1 MSNKKDICPVCNENE
16 KGIKSK
22 MCRPC
27 SVAINLKGKS
37 VPVKDD
43 APLMPNWDKLDS
55 IKPVVPIITKEDR
68 EEDREED
75 SKEVKVGQ
83 TRKNG
88 MFYA

>member
-27 SVAINLKGKS
+27 SVDINLKGKAI
-37 VPVKDD
+37 PVKGD
-43 APLMPNWDKLDS
+43 APTLPDWDELDS
-55 IKPVVPIITKEDR
+55 VKPVIPIITD
-68 EEDREED
+68 EDREED
-75 SKEVKVGQ
+75 SEEVKVGQ